1 MNLYNLIDL
10 KKDIKTLSLQKKKKS
25 KLQIIYKY
33 KIK

>member
-10 KKDIKTLSLQKKKKS
+10 KNDIKTLTLPKKKGS